1 MPKELCEAFLEVND
15 RSILFHRKL
24 VITALGPVYMTPA
37 AQDNPPGEIPLLL
50 AIQWWIYMIPDSNSA
65 S

>member
-50 AIQWWIYMIPDSNSA
+50 AIQ
-65 S
+65 